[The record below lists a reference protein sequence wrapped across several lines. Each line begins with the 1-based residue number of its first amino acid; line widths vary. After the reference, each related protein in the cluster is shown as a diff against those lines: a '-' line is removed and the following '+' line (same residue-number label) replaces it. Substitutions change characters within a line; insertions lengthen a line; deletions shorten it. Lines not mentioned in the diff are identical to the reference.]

1 MLTTDKPRLP
11 HRSPHSRFVAGIVSM
26 TLSVAFGLDALAA
39 TSSKAPPTPENF
51 RVTAVTAYTVT
62 VAWNAAPA
70 NSGDFSYHLSGAYR
84 VTPAILPKTATTH
97 TFTALAPGN
106 SYWFYIYAKNSA
118 GKVSAQ
124 QMTNTR
130 TPLDTT
136 PPSTAPVVSA
146 TEIGSNYVTLSWTR
160 AEDDGIDHQ
169 FYEVWQ
175 DGRLLFKTAKNITTA
190 TIRFLSPATNYTF
203 QIYAYDYGSN
213 RSPGS
218 NLLAVTTRPDNPADV
233 SPPAVPANVWAES
246 FGDTEMQVRWTP
258 STDDYDVQANIRYDV
273 YVNGVLE
280 DIMFGSG
287 GPSTVYGRIGE
298 NVIEVMATDT
308 SGNTS
313 AAGVFRLTI

>member
-1 MLTTDKPRLP
+1 MLTTDQPRQI
-11 HRSPHSRFVAGIVSM
+11 HRSPNSRFLAAIVSI
-26 TLSVAFGLDALAA
+26 TLSVAFPLNSVAA

-51 RVTAVTAYTVT
+51 RVTAMTAYTVT

-70 NSGDFSYHLSGAYR
+70 NSGDFKYHLSGAYR
-84 VTPAILPKTATTH
+84 VTPAILPSTATSH

-106 SYWFYIYAKNSA
+106 QYWFYIYAKNSA

-124 QMTNTR
+124 QMTTTR
-130 TPLDTT
+130 TLLDTT

-146 TEIGSNYVTLSWTR
+146 DEIGSNYVKLSWTR

-175 DGRLLFKTAKNITTA
+175 DGRLLFKTAKNATSA

-203 QIYAYDYGSN
+203 QIFAYDYGSN

-218 NLLAVTTRPDNPADV
+218 NLLAVTTRPNNPADI
-233 SPPAVPANVWAES
+233 SPPTVPANVWAES
-246 FGDTEMQVRWTP
+246 FGDTEMQVRWTQ
-258 STDDYDVQANIRYDV
+258 STDNYDVQANIRYDV
-273 YVNGVLE
+273 YVNGVRE
-280 DIMFGSG
+280 DILFGSG
-287 GPSTVYGRIGE
+287 GPSTVYGKIGD
-298 NVIEVMATDT
+298 NIIEVTATDT

-313 AAGVFRLTI
+313 AAGVFRLRI